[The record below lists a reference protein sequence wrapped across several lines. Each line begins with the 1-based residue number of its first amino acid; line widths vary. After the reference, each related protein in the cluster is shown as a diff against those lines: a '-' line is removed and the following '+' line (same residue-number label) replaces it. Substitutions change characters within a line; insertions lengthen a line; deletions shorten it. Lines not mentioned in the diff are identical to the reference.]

1 MTGKIFIINLDIL
14 ETEFDK
20 EAFENYVLSLFM
32 EQCCN
37 QYKDCLAELDEL
49 NDEDLEKAYSII
61 VEMNKMYFSGFRN
74 NALINITASEGF
86 SILKNVSNCF
96 AQEYVLSMLNDEFE
110 NNNTLF
116 IPFSN

>member
-1 MTGKIFIINLDIL
+1 MDIL

-20 EAFENYVLSLFM
+20 EAFKNYVLSLFM

-49 NDEDLEKAYSII
+49 NDE
-61 VEMNKMYFSGFRN
+61 
-74 NALINITASEGF
+74 
-86 SILKNVSNCF
+86 
-96 AQEYVLSMLNDEFE
+96 FE

>member
-1 MTGKIFIINLDIL
+1 MIKPIYINKSQNRRD
-14 ETEFDK
+14 FDCG
-20 EAFENYVLSLFM
+20 E
-32 EQCCN
+32 
-37 QYKDCLAELDEL
+37 DEL
-49 NDEDLEKAYSII
+49 NDEDLEKAYNVI

-86 SILKNVSNCF
+86 STLKNISSCF

>member
-1 MTGKIFIINLDIL
+1 MTGKIFIINMDIL

-20 EAFENYVLSLFM
+20 EAFKNYVLSLFM

-49 NDEDLEKAYSII
+49 NDE
-61 VEMNKMYFSGFRN
+61 
-74 NALINITASEGF
+74 
-86 SILKNVSNCF
+86 
-96 AQEYVLSMLNDEFE
+96 FE